1 MARGKKTKGMV
12 ILLFLV
18 PTLANAALTM
28 NGLGGD
34 FIESALSADLVSHDC
49 YGPEISQI
57 TGRYNPRLAVFA
69 AEFNKPPVSF
79 AGSSPPDNTI
89 KSLPGVPG
97 ALLMVFVGFL
107 CVSMVKDRKV
117 WLAALAGLLWA
128 GQAGFAVL
136 PQLALNLAGKK
147 QSEQQY
153 SPDIVRLCEPEY
165 PCHLRSDIEGTS
177 YIGLLRH
184 LAGIPGTA
192 ASLLPRIAVRDQ
204 LQQESEIMTKRIFC
218 RIGCFNTYAQS
229 VCRPKTFAVFDCS
242 YHRLY
247 RYLSKS
253 PHLAIKGL
261 SPCPNRTIDCLALRA
276 GRPVSFSPSFIF
288 TSLARGPPTRT

>member
-89 KSLPGVPG
+89 
-97 ALLMVFVGFL
+97 
-107 CVSMVKDRKV
+107 
-117 WLAALAGLLWA
+117 
-128 GQAGFAVL
+128 
-136 PQLALNLAGKK
+136 
-147 QSEQQY
+147 
-153 SPDIVRLCEPEY
+153 
-165 PCHLRSDIEGTS
+165 
-177 YIGLLRH
+177 
-184 LAGIPGTA
+184 
-192 ASLLPRIAVRDQ
+192 
-204 LQQESEIMTKRIFC
+204 
-218 RIGCFNTYAQS
+218 
-229 VCRPKTFAVFDCS
+229 
-242 YHRLY
+242 
-247 RYLSKS
+247 
-253 PHLAIKGL
+253 
-261 SPCPNRTIDCLALRA
+261 
-276 GRPVSFSPSFIF
+276 
-288 TSLARGPPTRT
+288 